1 MGPKEIEEALSW
13 VKGGAEASFKASPV
27 EWERF
32 GAEEQLILKLLLEN
46 QELEID
52 RLSWLTN
59 IPLSMLASLLLNLE
73 FQGVIKSIPGKKY
86 RMV

>member
-1 MGPKEIEEALSW
+1 
-13 VKGGAEASFKASPV
+13 
-27 EWERF
+27 
-32 GAEEQLILKLLLEN
+32 LILKLLSEN

-59 IPLSMLASLLLNLE
+59 IPLSMLASQLLNLE
-73 FQGVIKSIPGKKY
+73 FQGLIKSVPGKKY